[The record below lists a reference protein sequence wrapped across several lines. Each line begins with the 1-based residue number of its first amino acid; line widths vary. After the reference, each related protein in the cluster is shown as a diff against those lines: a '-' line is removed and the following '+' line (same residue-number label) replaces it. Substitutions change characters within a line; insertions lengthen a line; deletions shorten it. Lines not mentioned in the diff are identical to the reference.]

1 MDKIMDLN
9 LVTVREIYRDKE
21 KYIGQEIT
29 VGGWIRTVRDSK
41 TFGFIVMN
49 DGTFFE
55 TLQVVYNDNLDN
67 FTEICKLNVG

>member
-29 VGGWIRTVRDSK
+29 VGGWIRTVRDYS
-41 TFGFIVMN
+41 F
-49 DGTFFE
+49 
-55 TLQVVYNDNLDN
+55 QR
-67 FTEICKLNVG
+67 KLSA